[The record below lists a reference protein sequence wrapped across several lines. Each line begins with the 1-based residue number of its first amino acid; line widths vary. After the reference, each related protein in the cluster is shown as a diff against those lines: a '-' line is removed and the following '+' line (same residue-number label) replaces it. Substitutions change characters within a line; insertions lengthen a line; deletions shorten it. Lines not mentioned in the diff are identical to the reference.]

1 MKRSRKVI
9 SWIAGALLA
18 ALAIAFVV
26 IATFNWNRLK
36 PALDSR
42 ISQAIGRPFVIHGD
56 LSVAWRHDA
65 SAGWLRDL
73 LPWPQF
79 TAREVSV
86 GNPAW
91 AARPDFARLDALRF
105 RLSPWPLLAH
115 RIVVPSLQLVHP
127 DVKLQRDRQGRANW
141 DFSLPSGGTSA
152 WKLQLG
158 SIGFDRGQLAL
169 DDASRRI
176 QLQMTIEPLQQAIPY
191 EQIVAQQAAAASA
204 QADRIAGAAAG
215 KAVADRGTPGA
226 AHAAASATHY
236 RFAWQAVGSYQGKP
250 LKGSG
255 KTGAVLALRSDAQP
269 FPLQA
274 DVRIG
279 DTHIALVGTLTD
291 PLQLDALDV
300 KLWLSGPS
308 MALLYPILGITLP
321 DTPPY
326 ATTGQLSA
334 QLHRQGSHFS
344 YRHFRGR
351 VGGSD
356 LAGSLDYQAASG
368 SGTRPRLSGKVS
380 SKLLQFADLAPLI
393 GASTAR
399 ARPAADATAQPTGK
413 VLPVTPFRT
422 DRWRAMDADVQFT
435 GAHIVHGSSL
445 PIDALVT
452 HLVMDNGVLT
462 LDPLHFDLASGT
474 VSGALTL
481 DGAQSPLRG
490 VLRLDARH
498 LKLKQL
504 FPDFAPM
511 RTSFGEINGDAS
523 LDARGNSV
531 AALLGSADGELK
543 LLMNDGAISKTLLE
557 TAGLNVGNIIIGKL
571 FGDQTVQI
579 NCAAA
584 DMPAKQGL
592 FDMRLF
598 VFDTADAVINVTGT
612 VNLATEQLN
621 LDVQPHT
628 KGVRIFSLRS
638 PLYVR
643 GPLGKPDVGVQKG
656 PLLMRAA
663 GAVALGVVAAPA
675 AALLALVAPSH
686 DSDGKNTC
694 RTVLEQLRSSGQAM
708 PAIQAATAVKARA
721 KKPARR

>member
-1 MKRSRKVI
+1 MKRSRKII
-9 SWIAGALLA
+9 SWIVGVLLA
-18 ALAIAFVV
+18 VLAIAFLV

-36 PALDSR
+36 PAFDSR

-56 LSVAWRHDA
+56 ISVEWRHDA
-65 SAGWLRDL
+65 SAGWLRNL
-73 LPWPQF
+73 LPWPEF
-79 TAREVSV
+79 TAREVSI

-91 AARPDFARLDALRF
+91 AAKPDFARLKALRF

-127 DVKLQRDRQGRANW
+127 IVTLQRDRQGRANW
-141 DFSLPSGGTSA
+141 HFTLPSGGTLA

-169 DDASRRI
+169 DDASRKI
-176 QLQMTIEPLQQAIPY
+176 QLQVTIEPLQQAIPY
-191 EQIVAQQAAAASA
+191 EQIVAEQAATASA

-215 KAVADRGTPGA
+215 RAVADTGTPSA
-226 AHAAASATHY
+226 ARTAAATTHY
-236 RFAWQAVGSYQGKP
+236 QFAWQAVGSFEGKP
-250 LKGSG
+250 FTGSG
-255 KTGAVLALRSDAQP
+255 KTGAVLALHSDTQP

-279 DTHIALVGTLTD
+279 DTHIALVGTLSD

-326 ATTGQLSA
+326 ATTGELSG

-344 YRHFRGR
+344 YRDFHGR

-356 LAGSLDYQAASG
+356 LAGSLDYQAADG
-368 SGTRPRLSGKVS
+368 NGTRPRLSGTVS

-393 GASTAR
+393 GARTAR
-399 ARPAADATAQPTGK
+399 AAPAADAIAQPTGK
-413 VLPVTPFRT
+413 VLPVVPFRT
-422 DRWRAMDADVQFT
+422 DRWRAMDADVHLT
-435 GAHIVHGSSL
+435 SAHIVHGSHL

-462 LDPLHFDLASGT
+462 LEPLRFDLASGA
-474 VSGALTL
+474 VSGSLTL
-481 DGAQSPLRG
+481 DGTKSPMRG

-498 LKLKQL
+498 LKLKEL
-504 FPDFAPM
+504 FPGFAPM

-523 LDARGNSV
+523 LSGRGNSV
-531 AALLGSADGELK
+531 AALLGSANGELK

-571 FGDQTVQI
+571 FGDKTVQI

-598 VFDTADAVINVTGT
+598 VFDTSDAVINVTGT

-643 GPLGKPDVGVQKG
+643 GSLGKPDVGVQKG

-663 GAVALGVVAAPA
+663 GAVALAVVAAPA

-694 RTVLEQLRSSGQAM
+694 RTVLERLRSSGQVM
-708 PAIQAATAVKARA
+708 PATQAATAVNARTR
-721 KKPARR
+721 KPARK

>member
-1 MKRSRKVI
+1 MKRSCKVV
-9 SWIAGALLA
+9 SWTAAILLVVLVIAL
-18 ALAIAFVV
+18 VV

-42 ISQAIGRPFVIHGD
+42 IGQAIGRPFVIHGN

-65 SAGWLRDL
+65 SAGWLRNL
-73 LPWPQF
+73 LPWPEF
-79 TAREVSV
+79 TARDVSI

-91 AARPDFARLDALRF
+91 AAKPDFARLDALRF
-105 RLSPWPLLAH
+105 RVSPWPLLAH

-127 DVKLQRDRQGRANW
+127 DVYLQRDRLGRANW
-141 DFSLPSGGTSA
+141 DFTLPPGGNVA
-152 WKLQLG
+152 WKLQL
-158 SIGFDRGQLAL
+158 SSVGFDRGQLAL
-169 DDASRRI
+169 DDASRKI
-176 QLQMTIEPLQQAIPY
+176 QLQMTIEPLQRSIPY

-215 KAVADRGTPGA
+215 KSVGDLGTPRA
-226 AHAAASATHY
+226 VSPAAAATRY
-236 RFAWQAVGSYQGKP
+236 QFAWQAVGSYQGKP

-255 KTGAVLALRSDAQP
+255 KTGAVLALHSDSQP

-308 MALLYPILGITLP
+308 MALLYPIFGITLP
-321 DTPPY
+321 DTPAY
-326 ATTGQLSA
+326 ATAGQLSA

-344 YRHFRGR
+344 YRDFHGR

-393 GASTAR
+393 GAGTAR
-399 ARPAADATAQPTGK
+399 AGATADAAARRIGK
-413 VLPVTPFRT
+413 VLPVAPFRT
-422 DRWRAMDADVQFT
+422 DRWRAMDADVQLT
-435 GAHIVHGSSL
+435 SAHIVHGSTL

-462 LDPLHFDLASGT
+462 LDPLHFSLASGT
-474 VSGALTL
+474 VSGALKL
-481 DGAQSPLRG
+481 DGTLSPMRG

-498 LKLKQL
+498 LKLNEL
-504 FPDFAPM
+504 FPGLAPM

-557 TAGLNVGNIIIGKL
+557 TAGLNFGNIIIGKL

-584 DMPAKQGL
+584 DMQAKQGL

-621 LDVQPHT
+621 LDVQPQT

-643 GPLGKPDVGVQKG
+643 GSLGKPDVGVQKG
-656 PLLMRAA
+656 PLLLRAA
-663 GAVALGVVAAPA
+663 GAVALGVIAAPA

-694 RTVLEQLRSSGQAM
+694 RTVLEQLRSSGQIM
-708 PAIQAATAVKARA
+708 PATQAVTAVKARA
-721 KKPARR
+721 KKPARK